1 VVTPEAFESLKELLR
16 RRTGVVL
23 DDGKEYLVRAR
34 LGPVVRREGL
44 GSIGELA
51 DLVRDRPDAPLSRR
65 VIEALMTTETSFF
78 RDVHPFSSLR
88 DRLIPELVKKRAAAQ
103 ALRFW
108 SAACSTGQEPYS
120 VGILLR
126 EYFPHLASWQVKILA
141 SDVSGAV
148 LERARMGRY
157 SQMEINRGV
166 PTHLLVRYFHREGLQ
181 WEVFEDIRR
190 MIDFRE
196 INLVEPW
203 PLLPSMDVI
212 FLRNVLIYFDDALR
226 RHVLE
231 RIARQLEPDGYLFVG
246 GAETMMAYPDLFERV
261 EMGKSSCYR
270 PRMRGSV

>member
-1 VVTPEAFESLKELLR
+1 MVTREAFESLRELLR
-16 RRTGVVL
+16 QRTGVVL

-34 LGPVVRREGL
+34 LSPLVRREGL

-51 DLVRDRPDAPLSRR
+51 ALVRDRPEAPLSRR

-78 RDVHPFSSLR
+78 RDVHPFSSLKE
-88 DRLIPELVKKRAAAQ
+88 RLIPELVEKRGAARK
-103 ALRFW
+103 LRFW

-120 VGILLR
+120 VAIVLR
-126 EYFPHLASWQVKILA
+126 EYFPHLASWEVRILA

-181 WEVFEDIRR
+181 WEVSENIRR

-196 INLVEPW
+196 INLAEPW

-212 FLRNVLIYFDDALR
+212 FLRNVLIYFDDRLR
-226 RHVLE
+226 RRVLE

-261 EMGKSSCYR
+261 EMGRSSCYR
-270 PRMRGSV
+270 PRR